1 MNANRREMSDLDLS
15 EEKKEIRAFSS
26 LNASS
31 SEIAFVYK
39 LSKYSCILQGLE
51 AGHRYVIRDT
61 IYMHE
66 LERKYLYNGRKHGA
80 SSSYWAILELN
91 LFAHGCILILKDPQG
106 SWRASGVSADC
117 HPTNRYQYK
126 IYSLKEAN
134 QRLPIN
140 SLTNRGM
147 LVAHTFE

>member
-61 IYMHE
+61 IYLHE

-80 SSSYWAILELN
+80 NSSYWVILDSN
-91 LFAHGCILILKDPQG
+91 LSVHGCILILKDPQG
-106 SWRASGVSADC
+106 SWRASSVSADRY
-117 HPTNRYQYK
+117 PTNRYQYE
-126 IYSLKEAN
+126 IYSLKK
-134 QRLPIN
+134 QTSI
-140 SLTNRGM
+140 S
-147 LVAHTFE
+147 

>member
-1 MNANRREMSDLDLS
+1 MNFRPGGVSQPILGTCATLYRMNANRREMSDLDLS

-61 IYMHE
+61 IYLHE
-66 LERKYLYNGRKHGA
+66 L
-80 SSSYWAILELN
+80 
-91 LFAHGCILILKDPQG
+91 
-106 SWRASGVSADC
+106 
-117 HPTNRYQYK
+117 
-126 IYSLKEAN
+126 
-134 QRLPIN
+134 
-140 SLTNRGM
+140 
-147 LVAHTFE
+147 